1 MCSGRL
7 KTKFFVELRPQ
18 SEPIEFFSANII
30 LHLSVVYLLRRWR
43 LLLRVFRRL
52 TLHFCGE
59 KENGKIHHRSYL
71 QMQQQPPPCVCVCVV
86 ARYKKRQ
93 RPLALAPP
101 PSGPTR
107 SGWRILFSP
116 QSEACEQLMVSRPTA
131 E

>member
-30 LHLSVVYLLRRWR
+30 LHLSVVYLLRRWL

-71 QMQQQPPPCVCVCVV
+71 QMQQQPPPCVCVCRGQVQKKAETSSASSAPFWAYPQRV
-86 ARYKKRQ
+86 ADSFQ
-93 RPLALAPP
+93 PP
-101 PSGPTR
+101 K
-107 SGWRILFSP
+107 
-116 QSEACEQLMVSRPTA
+116 
-131 E
+131 